1 MSAKIDNYNT
11 VPKRYW
17 SVIKKFL
24 SNKKTPII
32 SPVLVNDE
40 LVSDLKQKAN
50 LFNNYFASQNFCSSK
65 FLLLKIYTR

>member
-17 SVIKKFL
+17 SVIKNFL

-50 LFNNYFASQNFCSSK
+50 LFNNYFASQNFCFSK
-65 FLLLKIYTR
+65 FIPGDSGV